1 VPISKIG
8 DCFDRYRLRILEM
21 YQSLNII
28 NQGIFLHF
36 NKKQD
41 NKYTNFKNTIY
52 LEKSKLFRTQKTM
65 EGVINHF
72 KFYSVNYQAL
82 SNNIFISIEAPKG
95 EFGLSLITE
104 NSNKPYR
111 CKIKTPGFFHLQG
124 LDFMT
129 RNQLLADTV
138 AIIGT
143 QDIVF
148 GEIDR

>member
-28 NQGIFLHF
+28 NQGVFLNL

-41 NKYTNFKNTIY
+41 NKYTNFKDTIY

-72 KFYSVNYQAL
+72 KFYSANYQAL
-82 SNNIFISIEAPKG
+82 PNNIFISIEAPKG